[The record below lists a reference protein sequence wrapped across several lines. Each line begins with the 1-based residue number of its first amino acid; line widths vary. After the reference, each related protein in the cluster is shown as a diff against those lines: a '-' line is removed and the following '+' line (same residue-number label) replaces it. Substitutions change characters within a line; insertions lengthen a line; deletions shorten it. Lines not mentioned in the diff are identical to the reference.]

1 MNVFVPHFEIFP
13 PSQQAVWSSLA
24 PLRQTGFVLYGGTA
38 VALRLGHRQSVDFDF
53 FSDQA
58 LDKAGL
64 YNSLPILATATVIQ
78 DAPNSFGVLVPVDVS
93 AATEYVKLSF
103 FGDINNGRISE
114 PEVTTD
120 GVIYVAALADMM
132 AHKLKVILQRI
143 EAKDYR
149 DIAAML
155 NYGMR
160 LDEGM
165 AGACALFG
173 KTFQPSESLKAL
185 VYFEGGDLDALSDGE
200 RTVLVSAVKAVKII
214 PPCVIRSKFLVGHLH
229 DFSR

>member
-1 MNVFVPHFEIFP
+1 MNSFVPHFEIFP
-13 PSQQAVWSSLA
+13 PSQQAVWLSLA
-24 PLRQTGFVLYGGTA
+24 PLRKTGFVLYGGTA

-53 FSDQA
+53 FSDQP
-58 LDKAGL
+58 LDKSGL
-64 YNSLPILATATVIQ
+64 YNILPILATATVIQ
-78 DAPNSFGVLVPVDVS
+78 DTPNTFGVLVPVDVS
-93 AATEYVKLSF
+93 AAKTYVKLSF
-103 FGDINNGRISE
+103 FGTIDNGRISE
-114 PEVTTD
+114 PEMTSD
-120 GVIYVAALADMM
+120 GVTYVAALADMM

-165 AGACALFG
+165 AGAFALFG

-185 VYFEGGDLDALSDGE
+185 VYFEGGDLDSLSDDE
-200 RTVLVSAVKAVKII
+200 RTVLVSAVKAVKKI
-214 PPCVIRSKFLVGHLH
+214 PPSIIRSKFLVDL
-229 DFSR
+229 